1 MRFQFFPAL
10 ILIIPAVSSLSG
22 AELNL
27 RGIGKI
33 SGTIISETRDTLVLS
48 NALWPSLSIPREHIV
63 PDDAA
68 RVPGTV
74 SWRRSLMLG
83 TAVFSGNSSLTTLS
97 AGVRINRNSLWINE
111 WDFSFTWDQAWE
123 KDDIS
128 LRQIRSSLR
137 YGHSFSQSL
146 YGYLSSDIT
155 HDMNSSL
162 DYRLIPLAGAGCW
175 LVDSRQIAIMLEAGG
190 GWRRDASLTGQMQD
204 NAVLLLRSFVRA
216 SLSQAARLEASLRWL
231 PALSQPARYL
241 IEQTGLLSLHIMH
254 GLGLTLEYRLTVNS
268 PAAEN
273 AKATDHSLKTA
284 LEWTF

>member
-10 ILIIPAVSSLSG
+10 ILIIPAVSSLPG

-63 PDDAA
+63 PDDAT

-111 WDFSFTWDQAWE
+111 WDFSFAWDQAWE

-137 YGHSFSQSL
+137 YGHSFSRSV
-146 YGYLSSDIT
+146 YGYISTDLT
-155 HDMNSSL
+155 HDMNSNL
-162 DYRLIPLAGAGCW
+162 DYRLIPLAGAGYW
-175 LVDSRQIAIMLEAGG
+175 LADRPEIGIMLEAGG
-190 GWRRDASLTGQMQD
+190 GWRRDVSAADDSQD
-204 NAVLLLRSFVRA
+204 NAVLLLRS
-216 SLSQAARLEASLRWL
+216 SLRLMFADNATLEASVRWL
-231 PALSQPARYL
+231 PSISDPSRS
-241 IEQTGLLSLHIMH
+241 LLEHASL
-254 GLGLTLEYRLTVNS
+254 LTLEILQGIGISMEYRLTLNS
-268 PAAEN
+268 PAALP
-273 AKATDHSLKTA
+273 AKTVDHGLKTS
-284 LEWTF
+284 LNWNF